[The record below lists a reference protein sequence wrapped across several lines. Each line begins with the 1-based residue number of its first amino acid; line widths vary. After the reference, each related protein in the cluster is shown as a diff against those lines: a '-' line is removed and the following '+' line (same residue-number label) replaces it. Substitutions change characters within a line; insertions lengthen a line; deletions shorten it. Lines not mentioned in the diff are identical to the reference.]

1 MRRLSNLRRI
11 YMALTKNLS
20 LTQTLGAVFL
30 CITILMIS
38 LSVTSLRGI
47 ERVGAQF
54 NQLSE
59 QALPFALN
67 NAALTQNFL
76 EQVKYL
82 GYGTRSQ
89 SEQELNQVLN
99 EWQKLDAQAGDEI
112 TRLQQN
118 VQLLSSAEA
127 VQQAEQLQREILHF
141 QQLAQSIL
149 KLQQLQL
156 SKTAQISEQAK
167 QFRYGLSSIG
177 PEMGR
182 IASFLAVDNPEAM
195 DAANRFTASASAME
209 SAFLL
214 LFIEEEMS
222 AAQKYRQELK
232 NRVAGL
238 ELAFDDFK
246 EWYPEIKDYASLTA
260 PYEMVLAGFQAQA
273 VIEQIINKL
282 EDAQQQNKDFA
293 SAAEVAQQLVTQLN
307 QWSTL
312 AQQHIVQGKQEVTS
326 TISAV
331 TLTQQIS
338 GTLLVLAILAVWFG
352 LRRWIG
358 RALNNIT
365 RHLAQLTQHKLNHRL
380 DLVGPQDFQNV
391 AAQLNQVIV
400 STHES
405 LALVTRNCETLYQTA
420 ELSHGSAEQSNQ
432 SLAAQNQALLTMAAT
447 INQLDASIREI
458 AGVSHDS
465 YTDSVEAAE
474 HSAQGVKVIEQN
486 QQRLQALETT
496 LAVNDAAMSELNQR
510 VTSIREMVDMI
521 SGIADSTNL
530 LALNAAIEAARAG
543 EQGRGFAVVADEVR
557 KLASDTSKQTT
568 NIRDMMNE
576 LVTAASKSRQAVD
589 ESRKEMVTALQSSEE
604 VKSTFMQIE
613 RAVAHIRTRV
623 EQITQATEEQ
633 KRATADVNKAVAQ
646 ISEQGQETKRQ
657 LDAMLESAEQVAEI
671 AGHQQAMLH
680 KYELN

>member
-1 MRRLSNLRRI
+1 
-11 YMALTKNLS
+11 MALTKNLS

-195 DAANRFTASASAME
+195 DAANRFTASVSAME

-260 PYEMVLAGFQAQA
+260 PYEMVLDGFQAQA

-293 SAAEVAQQLVTQLN
+293 SAAEVARQLVTQLN

-474 HSAQGVKVIEQN
+474 HSAQGVKVIGQN

-510 VTSIREMVDMI
+510 VSSIREMVDMI

-576 LVTAASKSRQAVD
+576 LVNAASKSRQAVD

>member
-1 MRRLSNLRRI
+1 
-11 YMALTKNLS
+11 MALTKNLS

-214 LFIEEEMS
+214 LFTEEEMS

-474 HSAQGVKVIEQN
+474 HSAQGVKVIGQN

-510 VTSIREMVDMI
+510 VSSIREMVDMI

-576 LVTAASKSRQAVD
+576 LVNAASKSRQAVD

>member
-1 MRRLSNLRRI
+1 
-11 YMALTKNLS
+11 MALTKNLS

-260 PYEMVLAGFQAQA
+260 PYDMVLAGFQAQA

-474 HSAQGVKVIEQN
+474 HSAQGVKVIGQN

-496 LAVNDAAMSELNQR
+496 LAINDAAMSELNQR
-510 VTSIREMVDMI
+510 VSSIREMVDMI

-623 EQITQATEEQ
+623 EQITQATKEQ

>member
-1 MRRLSNLRRI
+1 
-11 YMALTKNLS
+11 MALTKNLS

-400 STHES
+400 STYES

-474 HSAQGVKVIEQN
+474 HSAQGVKVRGQN

-496 LAVNDAAMSELNQR
+496 LAVNDVAMSELNQR
-510 VTSIREMVDMI
+510 VSSIREMVDMI

>member
-1 MRRLSNLRRI
+1 
-11 YMALTKNLS
+11 MALTKNLS

-127 VQQAEQLQREILHF
+127 VQQAEQLQRKILHF

-182 IASFLAVDNPEAM
+182 ISSFLAVDNPEAM

-222 AAQKYRQELK
+222 AAQKYCQELK

-474 HSAQGVKVIEQN
+474 HSAQGVKVIGQN

>member
-1 MRRLSNLRRI
+1 
-11 YMALTKNLS
+11 MALTKNLS

-182 IASFLAVDNPEAM
+182 ISSFLAVDNPEAM

-222 AAQKYRQELK
+222 AAQKYCQELK

-474 HSAQGVKVIEQN
+474 HSAQGVKVIGQN

>member
-1 MRRLSNLRRI
+1 
-11 YMALTKNLS
+11 MALTKNLS

-474 HSAQGVKVIEQN
+474 HSAQGVRVIGQN

-510 VTSIREMVDMI
+510 VSSIREMVDMI

-576 LVTAASKSRQAVD
+576 LVNAASKSRQAVD

>member
-1 MRRLSNLRRI
+1 
-11 YMALTKNLS
+11 MALTKNLS

-182 IASFLAVDNPEAM
+182 ISSFLAVDNPEAM

-474 HSAQGVKVIEQN
+474 HSAQGVKVIGQN

>member
-1 MRRLSNLRRI
+1 
-11 YMALTKNLS
+11 MALTKNLS

-118 VQLLSSAEA
+118 VQLLSSTEV

-141 QQLAQSIL
+141 QLLAQSIL

-238 ELAFDDFK
+238 ELAFDDFE

-282 EDAQQQNKDFA
+282 EDVQQQNKDFA

-474 HSAQGVKVIEQN
+474 HSAQGVKVIGQN

-510 VTSIREMVDMI
+510 VSSIREMVDMI

-657 LDAMLESAEQVAEI
+657 LNAMLESAEQVAEI

>member
-1 MRRLSNLRRI
+1 
-11 YMALTKNLS
+11 MALTKNLS

-30 CITILMIS
+30 CITILMIC

-312 AQQHIVQGKQEVTS
+312 AQQHIVQGNQEVTS

-474 HSAQGVKVIEQN
+474 HSAQGVKVIGQN

-510 VTSIREMVDMI
+510 VSSIREMVDMI

>member
-1 MRRLSNLRRI
+1 
-11 YMALTKNLS
+11 MALTKNLS

-82 GYGTRSQ
+82 GYGSRSQ

-127 VQQAEQLQREILHF
+127 VQQAEQLQRQILHF

-177 PEMGR
+177 SEMGR

-195 DAANRFTASASAME
+195 DAANRFTASVSAME

-293 SAAEVAQQLVTQLN
+293 SAAEVARQLVTQLN
-307 QWSTL
+307 HWSTL

-474 HSAQGVKVIEQN
+474 HSAQGVKVIGQN

-510 VTSIREMVDMI
+510 VSSIREMVDMI

-576 LVTAASKSRQAVD
+576 LVNAASKSRQAVD

>member
-1 MRRLSNLRRI
+1 
-11 YMALTKNLS
+11 MALTKNLS

-112 TRLQQN
+112 IRLQQN

-238 ELAFDDFK
+238 ELAFDDFE

-273 VIEQIINKL
+273 VIEQVINKL

-474 HSAQGVKVIEQN
+474 HSAQGVKVIGQN

-510 VTSIREMVDMI
+510 VSSIREMVDMI

>member
-1 MRRLSNLRRI
+1 
-11 YMALTKNLS
+11 MALTKNLS

-156 SKTAQISEQAK
+156 SKTAQISGQAK

-326 TISAV
+326 TIYAV

-474 HSAQGVKVIEQN
+474 HSAQGVKVIGQN

-510 VTSIREMVDMI
+510 VSSIREMVDMI

>member
-1 MRRLSNLRRI
+1 
-11 YMALTKNLS
+11 MALTKNLS

-214 LFIEEEMS
+214 LFIEDEMS

-260 PYEMVLAGFQAQA
+260 PYEMVLASFQAQA

-474 HSAQGVKVIEQN
+474 HSAQGVKVIGQN

>member
-1 MRRLSNLRRI
+1 
-11 YMALTKNLS
+11 MALTKNLS

-59 QALPFALN
+59 PALPFALN

-273 VIEQIINKL
+273 VIEQIINKM

-458 AGVSHDS
+458 AGVSPDS

-510 VTSIREMVDMI
+510 VTSIPEMVDMI

-589 ESRKEMVTALQSSEE
+589 ESRKEMVPALQSSEE

>member
-1 MRRLSNLRRI
+1 
-11 YMALTKNLS
+11 MALTKNLS

-260 PYEMVLAGFQAQA
+260 PYEMVAGFQAQA

-474 HSAQGVKVIEQN
+474 HSAQGVKVIGQN

-510 VTSIREMVDMI
+510 VSSIREMVDMI

>member
-1 MRRLSNLRRI
+1 
-11 YMALTKNLS
+11 MALTKNLS

-182 IASFLAVDNPEAM
+182 IASFLAADNPEAM

>member
-1 MRRLSNLRRI
+1 
-11 YMALTKNLS
+11 MALTKNLS

-195 DAANRFTASASAME
+195 DAANRFTASVSAME

-222 AAQKYRQELK
+222 AAKKYRQELK

-307 QWSTL
+307 QWSTW
-312 AQQHIVQGKQEVTS
+312 AQQHIVQGKQEVSS

-474 HSAQGVKVIEQN
+474 HSAQGVKVIGQN

-633 KRATADVNKAVAQ
+633 KRATADVNEAVAQ

>member
-1 MRRLSNLRRI
+1 
-11 YMALTKNLS
+11 MALTKNLS

-38 LSVTSLRGI
+38 LSVTSLRSI

-118 VQLLSSAEA
+118 VQLLSSTEA

-474 HSAQGVKVIEQN
+474 HSAQGVKVIGQN

-510 VTSIREMVDMI
+510 VSSIREMVDMI

-589 ESRKEMVTALQSSEE
+589 ESRKEMVTALKSSEE

>member
-1 MRRLSNLRRI
+1 
-11 YMALTKNLS
+11 MALTKNLS

-99 EWQKLDAQAGDEI
+99 KWQKLDAQAGVEVS
-112 TRLQQN
+112 RLQQN

-167 QFRYGLSSIG
+167 QFRYGLSSMG

-238 ELAFDDFK
+238 ELAFSDFK

-465 YTDSVEAAE
+465 YSDSVEAAE
-474 HSAQGVKVIEQN
+474 HSAQGVKVIGQN

-576 LVTAASKSRQAVD
+576 LVNAASKSRQAVD
-589 ESRKEMVTALQSSEE
+589 ESRKEMVTALQSSED

>member
-1 MRRLSNLRRI
+1 
-11 YMALTKNLS
+11 MALTKNLS

-118 VQLLSSAEA
+118 VHLLSSAEA
-127 VQQAEQLQREILHF
+127 VHQAEQLQREILHF

>member
-1 MRRLSNLRRI
+1 
-11 YMALTKNLS
+11 MALTKNLS

-214 LFIEEEMS
+214 LFIEEKMA

-420 ELSHGSAEQSNQ
+420 ELSHGCAEQSNQ

-458 AGVSHDS
+458 TGVSHDS

-474 HSAQGVKVIEQN
+474 HSAQGVKVIGQN

-510 VTSIREMVDMI
+510 VSSIREMVDMI

>member
-1 MRRLSNLRRI
+1 
-11 YMALTKNLS
+11 MALTKNLS

-432 SLAAQNQALLTMAAT
+432 SLAAQNQALLNMAAT

-465 YTDSVEAAE
+465 YSDSVEAAE
-474 HSAQGVKVIEQN
+474 HSAQGVKVIGQN

-510 VTSIREMVDMI
+510 VSSIREMVDMI

-576 LVTAASKSRQAVD
+576 LVNAASKSRQAVD

>member
-1 MRRLSNLRRI
+1 
-11 YMALTKNLS
+11 MALTKNLS

-326 TISAV
+326 TIYAV

-474 HSAQGVKVIEQN
+474 HSAQGVKVIGQN

-510 VTSIREMVDMI
+510 VSSIREMVDMI

-576 LVTAASKSRQAVD
+576 LVNAASKSRQAVD

>member
-1 MRRLSNLRRI
+1 
-11 YMALTKNLS
+11 MALTKNLS

-260 PYEMVLAGFQAQA
+260 PYEMVLAGFQAQT

-458 AGVSHDS
+458 AGVSHDL

-474 HSAQGVKVIEQN
+474 HSAQGVKVIGQN

>member
-1 MRRLSNLRRI
+1 
-11 YMALTKNLS
+11 MALTKNLS

-326 TISAV
+326 TISVV

-474 HSAQGVKVIEQN
+474 HSAQGVKVIGQN

-576 LVTAASKSRQAVD
+576 LVNAASKSRQAVD

>member
-1 MRRLSNLRRI
+1 
-11 YMALTKNLS
+11 MALTKNLS

-118 VQLLSSAEA
+118 VQLLSSTEV

-141 QQLAQSIL
+141 QLLAQSIL

-238 ELAFDDFK
+238 ELAFDDFE

-474 HSAQGVKVIEQN
+474 HSAQGVKVIGQN

-510 VTSIREMVDMI
+510 VSSIREMVDMI

-576 LVTAASKSRQAVD
+576 LVTAASKSRQAVE

-657 LDAMLESAEQVAEI
+657 LNAMLESAEQVAEI

>member
-1 MRRLSNLRRI
+1 
-11 YMALTKNLS
+11 MALTKNLS

-141 QQLAQSIL
+141 QLLAQSIL

-222 AAQKYRQELK
+222 AAQKFRQELK

-474 HSAQGVKVIEQN
+474 HSAQGVKVIGQN
-486 QQRLQALETT
+486 QQRLKALETT
-496 LAVNDAAMSELNQR
+496 LAVNVAAMSELNQR
-510 VTSIREMVDMI
+510 VSSIREMVDMI

>member
-1 MRRLSNLRRI
+1 
-11 YMALTKNLS
+11 MALTKKLS
-20 LTQTLGAVFL
+20 LTQALGAVFL
-30 CITILMIS
+30 CITILMIC

-47 ERVGAQF
+47 QRVGAQF
-54 NQLSE
+54 TQLSE

-76 EQVKYL
+76 EQVKFL

-89 SEQELNQVLN
+89 SEQDLSKVLG
-99 EWQKLDAQAGDEI
+99 EWQKLDAQVRDEI
-112 TRLQQN
+112 LRLEQN
-118 VQLLSSAEA
+118 VQQLSGSALDEQTTKF
-127 VQQAEQLQREILHF
+127 QQNILHF

-149 KLQQLQL
+149 QLQQLQL
-156 SKTAQISEQAK
+156 SKLVQINEQAK

-195 DAANRFTASASAME
+195 DAANRFTASVSAME

-214 LFIEEEMS
+214 LFIEEDLS

-260 PYEMVLAGFQAQA
+260 PYQMVLDGFQGQA
-273 VIEQIINKL
+273 IIEQIINKL
-282 EDAQQQNKDFA
+282 EDVRQQNTDY
-293 SAAEVAQQLVTQLN
+293 AAAAIVAQDLVTQLN
-307 QWSTL
+307 QWSIL
-312 AQQHIVQGKQEVTS
+312 AQQQILQGKKEVNG
-326 TISAV
+326 TITAV
-331 TLTQQIS
+331 NLTQEIS
-338 GTLLVLAILAVWFG
+338 GAILVLAILAVWFT

-358 RALNNIT
+358 RAISNIT
-365 RHLAQLTQHKLNHRL
+365 RHLNQLTQHKLNHSIA
-380 DLVGPQDFQNV
+380 LVGPQDFQNV
-391 AAQLNQVIV
+391 AAQLNQVIA

-405 LALVTRNCETLYQTA
+405 IALVTRNCETLYQTA

-432 SLAAQNQALLTMAAT
+432 SLAAQNQALLSMAAT
-447 INQLDASIREI
+447 INQLEASIREI
-458 AGVSHDS
+458 AGVSNDS
-465 YTDSVEAAE
+465 FNDSVEAAE
-474 HSAQGVKVIEQN
+474 HSTQGVKVIGQN
-486 QQRLQALETT
+486 QQRLQALENT
-496 LAVNDAAMSELNQR
+496 LSVNETAMSELNQR

-576 LVTAASKSRQAVD
+576 LVNAATKSRQAVE
-589 ESRKEMVTALQSSEE
+589 ESRKEMVSALQSSEE

-613 RAVAHIRTRV
+613 SAVSHIRTRV
-623 EQITQATEEQ
+623 ALITDATEKQ
-633 KRATADVNKAVAQ
+633 KRATADVSQAVAQ
-646 ISEQGQETKRQ
+646 ISEQGRETKRQ
-657 LDAMLESAEQVAEI
+657 LDAMLESAEQVASI
-671 AGHQQAMLH
+671 AGHQQTMLH
-680 KYELN
+680 KYQLD

>member
-1 MRRLSNLRRI
+1 
-11 YMALTKNLS
+11 MALTKNLS

-99 EWQKLDAQAGDEI
+99 KWQKLDAQAGVEVS
-112 TRLQQN
+112 RLQQN

-167 QFRYGLSSIG
+167 QFRYGLSSMG

-238 ELAFDDFK
+238 ELAFSDFK

-312 AQQHIVQGKQEVTS
+312 AQQYIVQGKQEVTA
-326 TISAV
+326 TISTV

-465 YTDSVEAAE
+465 YSDSVEAAE
-474 HSAQGVKVIEQN
+474 HSAQGVKVIGQN

-510 VTSIREMVDMI
+510 VSSIREMVDMI

-576 LVTAASKSRQAVD
+576 LVNAASKSRQAVD

>member
-1 MRRLSNLRRI
+1 
-11 YMALTKNLS
+11 MALTKNLS

-89 SEQELNQVLN
+89 SEQELNQELN

-458 AGVSHDS
+458 AGVSHYS

-474 HSAQGVKVIEQN
+474 HSAQGVKVIGQN

-646 ISEQGQETKRQ
+646 VSEQGQETKRQ

>member
-1 MRRLSNLRRI
+1 
-11 YMALTKNLS
+11 MALTKNLS

-89 SEQELNQVLN
+89 SEQDLNQVLN

-118 VQLLSSAEA
+118 VHLLSSAEA

-214 LFIEEEMS
+214 LFIEEEIS

-338 GTLLVLAILAVWFG
+338 GTLLVLAIFAVWFG

-432 SLAAQNQALLTMAAT
+432 SLAAQNQALLSMAAT

-474 HSAQGVKVIEQN
+474 HSAQGVKVIGQN

-576 LVTAASKSRQAVD
+576 LVNAASKSRQAVD

>member
-1 MRRLSNLRRI
+1 
-11 YMALTKNLS
+11 MALTKNLS

-282 EDAQQQNKDFA
+282 EDTQQQNKDFA

-405 LALVTRNCETLYQTA
+405 LVLVTRNCETLYQTA

-474 HSAQGVKVIEQN
+474 HSAQGVKVIGQN

-496 LAVNDAAMSELNQR
+496 LAVNDVAMSELNQR
-510 VTSIREMVDMI
+510 VSSIREMVDMI

-589 ESRKEMVTALQSSEE
+589 ESRKEMVTALQSGEE

>member
-1 MRRLSNLRRI
+1 
-11 YMALTKNLS
+11 MALTKNLS

-182 IASFLAVDNPEAM
+182 ISSFLAVDNPEAM

-222 AAQKYRQELK
+222 AAQKYLQELK

-474 HSAQGVKVIEQN
+474 HSAQGVKVIGQN

>member
-1 MRRLSNLRRI
+1 
-11 YMALTKNLS
+11 MALTKNLS

-89 SEQELNQVLN
+89 SEQELNQVLD
-99 EWQKLDAQAGDEI
+99 EWQKLDAQAGDEV

-282 EDAQQQNKDFA
+282 EDAQQQNKNFA

-474 HSAQGVKVIEQN
+474 HSAQGVMVIGQN

-510 VTSIREMVDMI
+510 VSSIREMVDMI

>member
-1 MRRLSNLRRI
+1 
-11 YMALTKNLS
+11 MALTKNLS

-326 TISAV
+326 TIYAV

-474 HSAQGVKVIEQN
+474 HSAQGVRVIGQN

-510 VTSIREMVDMI
+510 VSSIREMVDMI

-557 KLASDTSKQTT
+557 KLASDTSKQTS

-576 LVTAASKSRQAVD
+576 LVNAASKSRQAVD

>member
-1 MRRLSNLRRI
+1 
-11 YMALTKNLS
+11 MALTKNLS

-589 ESRKEMVTALQSSEE
+589 ESRKEMVTAL
-604 VKSTFMQIE
+604 
-613 RAVAHIRTRV
+613 
-623 EQITQATEEQ
+623 
-633 KRATADVNKAVAQ
+633 
-646 ISEQGQETKRQ
+646 
-657 LDAMLESAEQVAEI
+657 
-671 AGHQQAMLH
+671 
-680 KYELN
+680 

>member
-1 MRRLSNLRRI
+1 
-11 YMALTKNLS
+11 MALTKNLS

-273 VIEQIINKL
+273 LIEQIINKL

-474 HSAQGVKVIEQN
+474 HSAQGVKVIGQN

-576 LVTAASKSRQAVD
+576 LVNAASKSRQAVD